1 MVPEFAPV
9 GLSAAEVAQRKARG
23 LTNQSPRSDTRTYTQ
38 IIREN
43 VIALTNVALLAVGT
57 TLISM
62 GLYREALFTASLV
75 LFNIAVGLYQEI
87 RAKRRL
93 DQIALL
99 TRPRAHVIRDGIVHD
114 VLPEEVVLG
123 DTLLI
128 AQGDPVLADGRL
140 LASEVHVD
148 ESLLT
153 GETDL
158 IRKQPGDRLT
168 SGSIC
173 MSGKGYYLA
182 EAVGGETVAGTIAA
196 GARAFRRILT
206 PLQQEVNLVI
216 RVLLLLTGFYGVVI
230 ALSTWVHD
238 IPFTDAVLAE
248 SVIAGLVPPGLFLM
262 ITIAY
267 AMAALRLTRMDALI
281 QQANAVESLSNV
293 NVLCLDKT
301 GTLTANLLKVEA
313 LHPVGCDE
321 QTLRQALGAFA
332 ANLTDHNKT
341 SEAIA
346 AAYPGQRCTVVR
358 EVPFSSLW
366 KWSALTLADGVLPG
380 TLVLGAPEVLA
391 SVTAISPELE
401 TIQRAWADS
410 GRRVVLFAHAQG
422 ELPAAGPDG
431 SPQLPEALAPLG
443 LVSFVDELRPHCRE
457 TLEGF
462 RAAGIRL
469 KIISGDNP
477 DTVYALAKQ
486 AGLSDGGTLVSGLQ
500 LAELTEAEFARTVAE
515 ATVFGRI
522 TPQQK
527 ERIVETLVRLG
538 NYVAMIGDGV
548 NDVLS
553 LKKAH
558 LGIAMQ
564 SGSPATRAAAD
575 IVLLNDSFAPLPA
588 AFAEGQRIRN
598 GMQDI
603 LKLFLTRILA
613 IALFILAIIAIQAGF
628 PFTPGQMSVLSTLTV
643 GIPAFFLASWARA
656 GVVPRRSLIRSLMHF
671 VVPASVTMAILAVGI
686 YLAYYMRVDEALR
699 PESPTLALTE
709 VGAAT
714 IARDATTTALILCG
728 LVIII
733 FAEPPTRFWT
743 GGDVLSGD
751 WRPTILA
758 AVMLAAYAVILAVPP
773 FRDFFGFRLLAWWD
787 YLAIGA
793 LVMVWALAL
802 RWIWRRR
809 LVDQFLGISLYEAAF
824 A

>member
-1 MVPEFAPV
+1 MVSEFMPV
-9 GLSAAEVAQRKARG
+9 GLSAAEVTERKARG
-23 LTNQSPRSDTRTYTQ
+23 LTNQSPRSDTRTYTH

-43 VIALTNVALLAVGT
+43 VIALTNVALLAIGT

-140 LASEVHVD
+140 LAGDVHMD

-182 EAVGGETVAGTIAA
+182 EAVGRETVAGTIAA

-301 GTLTANLLKVEA
+301 GTLTANRLKVEA
-313 LHPVGCDE
+313 LHPAGCDE
-321 QTLRQALGAFA
+321 QALRQALGDFA
-332 ANLTDHNKT
+332 ANLSDHNKT

-346 AAYPGQRCTVVR
+346 AAFPGQRRTVVN

-366 KWSALTLADGVLPG
+366 KWSALTLADGGLPG

-391 SVTAISPELE
+391 SVIAMSP
-401 TIQRAWADS
+401 A
-410 GRRVVLFAHAQG
+410 VL
-422 ELPAAGPDG
+422 
-431 SPQLPEALAPLG
+431 
-443 LVSFVDELRPHCRE
+443 
-457 TLEGF
+457 
-462 RAAGIRL
+462 
-469 KIISGDNP
+469 
-477 DTVYALAKQ
+477 
-486 AGLSDGGTLVSGLQ
+486 
-500 LAELTEAEFARTVAE
+500 EAEPAHVVGDLGDERERACGK
-515 ATVFGRI
+515 GRH
-522 TPQQK
+522 
-527 ERIVETLVRLG
+527 
-538 NYVAMIGDGV
+538 GDAIH
-548 NDVLS
+548 
-553 LKKAH
+553 AH
-558 LGIAMQ
+558 L
-564 SGSPATRAAAD
+564 PRWK
-575 IVLLNDSFAPLPA
+575 V
-588 AFAEGQRIRN
+588 EGV
-598 GMQDI
+598 
-603 LKLFLTRILA
+603 A
-613 IALFILAIIAIQAGF
+613 
-628 PFTPGQMSVLSTLTV
+628 
-643 GIPAFFLASWARA
+643 
-656 GVVPRRSLIRSLMHF
+656 
-671 VVPASVTMAILAVGI
+671 
-686 YLAYYMRVDEALR
+686 
-699 PESPTLALTE
+699 
-709 VGAAT
+709 
-714 IARDATTTALILCG
+714 
-728 LVIII
+728 
-733 FAEPPTRFWT
+733 
-743 GGDVLSGD
+743 
-751 WRPTILA
+751 
-758 AVMLAAYAVILAVPP
+758 
-773 FRDFFGFRLLAWWD
+773 
-787 YLAIGA
+787 
-793 LVMVWALAL
+793 
-802 RWIWRRR
+802 
-809 LVDQFLGISLYEAAF
+809 
-824 A
+824 